1 MILGMKILMA
11 SSEYAPYAETGK
23 LADDVSDL
31 CTRMA
36 ESGHEVVVVL
46 PLYRCVREQ
55 KSLTLKRSKVRFA
68 VSLGSSRLNC
78 VVWEAVD
85 PKGMRLLFI
94 ERDEY
99 FDRTGLYGMDGRDYE
114 DNAARFIFFSKCV
127 VEIARRESPD
137 AIHVHGWQP
146 ALVPVFVREQNL
158 GIVTVL
164 SPQSLQYQGNF
175 WSHDFAL
182 TNLSASYFSA
192 SALEFYGS
200 MNFLKSGIV
209 FADAVVLP
217 GSRYV
222 SAMQTPEHGCGLES
236 VLREHSNKLIGI
248 APGFDAKA
256 FPVTSSA
263 VKDIAKSRSELFSSI
278 KAGDASRVVVVDA
291 SSTAGHGLGVLFAGM
306 DRLPSDNTFVVLLGE
321 VREEDRLALLVAERR
336 HAGRFVHIP
345 EVGSVELTRVLE
357 AGDFVLL
364 PAEFEPSCEFLTK
377 AMRNGIVP
385 LARHCD
391 GLHQIVQPYDRVTTH
406 GNGLVFYR
414 DGVDALLDVI
424 RHAAFLTEAELQTL
438 SDRVASTDFSWSA
451 SVASLASLY
460 QRLTSSHQRIAA

>member
-1 MILGMKILMA
+1 MKILMA
-11 SSEYAPYAETGK
+11 SSEFAPYAETGK

-31 CTRMA
+31 CAKMA
-36 ESGHEVVVVL
+36 EAGHEVVVVL

-68 VSLGSSRLNC
+68 VPLGSSRLNC

-85 PKGMRLLFI
+85 PKGIRLLFI

-127 VEIARRESPD
+127 VEVARRELPD

-158 GIVTVL
+158 GIVSVL

-182 TNLSASYFSA
+182 TNLPTSYFSVV
-192 SALEFYGS
+192 ALAFYGN
-200 MNFLKSGIV
+200 MNLLKSVIV

-236 VLREHSNKLIGI
+236 VLREHANKLIGI
-248 APGFDAKA
+248 APGFDVNA

-263 VKDIAKSRSELFSSI
+263 VKDIAKSRIELFSSI
-278 KAGDASRVVVVDA
+278 KAGDASRIVLVDA
-291 SSTAGHGLGVLFAGM
+291 VSTAGNGVGVLLDGM
-306 DRLPSDNTFVVLLGE
+306 DRLPSDDIFVVLLGE
-321 VREEDRLALLVAERR
+321 VRDEDRVALLVAERR

-345 EVGSVELTRVLE
+345 EVGSAELTRVLE

-377 AMRNGIVP
+377 AMRNGIIP
-385 LARHCD
+385 LALHCD
-391 GLHQIVQPYDRVTTH
+391 GLHQIVQPYDRVTTL
-406 GNGLVFYR
+406 GNGLVFYC

-424 RHAAFLTEAELQTL
+424 RHAAFLTDTELQTL

-451 SVASLASLY
+451 SVASLAAIY
-460 QRLTSSHQRIAA
+460 QRLTTSHQRFAA

>member
-1 MILGMKILMA
+1 MKILMA
-11 SSEYAPYAETGK
+11 SSEFAPYAETGK

-31 CTRMA
+31 CTKMA
-36 ESGHEVVVVL
+36 EAGHEVVVVL

-68 VSLGSSRLNC
+68 VPLGSSRLNC

-127 VEIARRESPD
+127 VEVARRESPD

-164 SPQSLQYQGNF
+164 SPQGLQYQGNF

-182 TNLSASYFSA
+182 TNLPASYFSA
-192 SALEFYGS
+192 AALEFYGS

-248 APGFDAKA
+248 APGFDANA
-256 FPVTSSA
+256 VPVTSSA
-263 VKDIAKSRSELFSSI
+263 AKDIAKSRSELFSSI
-278 KAGDASRVVVVDA
+278 KAGDASRVVLVDA
-291 SSTAGHGLGVLFAGM
+291 ASTAGNGLGVLLGGM
-306 DRLPSDNTFVVLLGE
+306 DRLPSDNIFVVLLGE

-336 HAGRFVHIP
+336 HAGRFAHIP
-345 EVGSVELTRVLE
+345 EVSSAELTRVLE

-424 RHAAFLTEAELQTL
+424 RHAAFLSGAELQTL

-451 SVASLASLY
+451 SVASLAAIY
-460 QRLTSSHQRIAA
+460 QRLTTSHQRIAA

>member
-1 MILGMKILMA
+1 MKILMA
-11 SSEYAPYAETGK
+11 SSEFAPYAETGK
-23 LADDVSDL
+23 LATDVSDL
-31 CTRMA
+31 CMRMA
-36 ESGHEVVVVL
+36 ASGHEVVVVL

-55 KSLTLKRSKVRFA
+55 KTLALRRSKVRFA
-68 VSLGSSRLNC
+68 VPLGSSRLNC

-85 PKGMRLLFI
+85 PKGIRLLFI

-127 VEIARRESPD
+127 VEVACRETPD

-158 GIVTVL
+158 GIATVL
-164 SPQSLQYQGNF
+164 SPQTLQYQGNF

-182 TNLSASYFSA
+182 TNLPASYFSA

-209 FADAVVLP
+209 FADSVVLP
-217 GSRYV
+217 SGRYV

-248 APGFDAKA
+248 APGFDDAA
-256 FPVTSSA
+256 FPATSSA
-263 VKDIAKSRSELFSSI
+263 AKDIAKSRSELFSSI
-278 KAGDASRVVVVDA
+278 KAGDSARIVVVDA
-291 SSTAGHGLGVLFAGM
+291 ASTAGNGLGVLLAGM
-306 DRLPSDNTFVVLLGE
+306 DRLPSDDIFVVLLGE
-321 VREEDRLALLVAERR
+321 VRNEDRVALLVAERR

-345 EVGSVELTRVLE
+345 QFGSAELTRVLE

-364 PAEFEPSCEFLTK
+364 SNEFEPGCEFLTK
-377 AMRNGIVP
+377 AMRNGLIP

-391 GLHQIVQPYDRVTTH
+391 GLHQIIQPYDRVTTH

-414 DGVDALLDVI
+414 DGVDALLDMI
-424 RHAAFLTEAELQTL
+424 RHAAFLTDAEVRTL

-460 QRLTSSHQRIAA
+460 ERLTTHHQRIAA

>member
-1 MILGMKILMA
+1 MKILMA
-11 SSEYAPYAETGK
+11 SSEFAPYAETGK

-31 CTRMA
+31 CTKMVEA
-36 ESGHEVVVVL
+36 GHEVVVVL

-68 VSLGSSRLNC
+68 VPLGSSRLNC

-127 VEIARRESPD
+127 VEVARRESPD

-182 TNLSASYFSA
+182 TNLPASYFSSA
-192 SALEFYGS
+192 ALEFYGS

-248 APGFDAKA
+248 APGFDEAA

-263 VKDIAKSRSELFSSI
+263 VKDISKSRSELFSSI
-278 KAGDASRVVVVDA
+278 KAGDASRVVLVDA
-291 SSTAGHGLGVLFAGM
+291 ASTAGNGLGVLLAGM
-306 DRLPSDNTFVVLLGE
+306 DRLPSDNIFVVLLGE

-345 EVGSVELTRVLE
+345 KVGPAELTRVLE

-377 AMRNGIVP
+377 AMRNGIIP

-424 RHAAFLTEAELQTL
+424 RHAAFLTDAEVQTL

-460 QRLTSSHQRIAA
+460 ERLTTNHQRIAA

>member
-1 MILGMKILMA
+1 MKILMA
-11 SSEYAPYAETGK
+11 SSEFAPYAETGK

-31 CTRMA
+31 CAKMA
-36 ESGHEVVVVL
+36 EAGHEVVVVV

-68 VSLGSSRLNC
+68 VPLGSSRLNC

-85 PKGMRLLFI
+85 PKGIRLLFI
-94 ERDEY
+94 ERDEC

-127 VEIARRESPD
+127 VEVARRESPD

-182 TNLSASYFSA
+182 TNLPASYFSA
-192 SALEFYGS
+192 AALEFYGS

-236 VLREHSNKLIGI
+236 VLREHANKLIGI
-248 APGFDAKA
+248 ASGFDEAA

-263 VKDIAKSRSELFSSI
+263 AKDIAKSRSELFSSI
-278 KAGDASRVVVVDA
+278 KAGDASRIVLVDA
-291 SSTAGHGLGVLFAGM
+291 ASTAGHGLGVLLAGM
-306 DRLPSDNTFVVLLGE
+306 DRLPSDDIFVVLLGE
-321 VREEDRLALLVAERR
+321 VREEDRVALLVAERR
-336 HAGRFVHIP
+336 HSGRFVHIP
-345 EVGSVELTRVLE
+345 EVGSAELTRVLE

-377 AMRNGIVP
+377 AMRNGIIP

-424 RHAAFLTEAELQTL
+424 RHAAFLSVAELQTL

-451 SVASLASLY
+451 SVASLVAIY
-460 QRLTSSHQRIAA
+460 QRLTTSHQRIAA

>member
-1 MILGMKILMA
+1 MKILMA
-11 SSEYAPYAETGK
+11 SSEFAPYAETGK
-23 LADDVSDL
+23 LATDVSDL
-31 CTRMA
+31 CMRMA
-36 ESGHEVVVVL
+36 ASVHEVVVVL
-46 PLYRCVREQ
+46 PMYRCVREQ
-55 KSLTLKRSKVRFA
+55 KTLALRRSKVRFA
-68 VSLGSSRLNC
+68 VPLGSSRLNC

-85 PKGMRLLFI
+85 PKGIRLLFI

-127 VEIARRESPD
+127 VEVARRETPD

-164 SPQSLQYQGNF
+164 SPQTLQYQGNF

-182 TNLSASYFSA
+182 TNLPASYFSA

-209 FADAVVLP
+209 FADSVVLP
-217 GSRYV
+217 GGRYV

-236 VLREHSNKLIGI
+236 ILREHSNKLIGI
-248 APGFDAKA
+248 APGFDDAA
-256 FPVTSSA
+256 FPATSSA
-263 VKDIAKSRSELFSSI
+263 AKDIAKSRNELFSSI
-278 KAGDASRVVVVDA
+278 KAGDSARIVVVDA
-291 SSTAGHGLGVLFAGM
+291 ASTAGNGLGVLLAGM
-306 DRLPSDNTFVVLLGE
+306 DRLPSDDIFVVLLGE
-321 VREEDRLALLVAERR
+321 VRDEDRVALLVAERR

-345 EVGSVELTRVLE
+345 KVGAAELTRVLE

-364 PAEFEPSCEFLTK
+364 PAEFEPGCEFLTK

-391 GLHQIVQPYDRVTTH
+391 GLHQIVQPYDPMTTH

-424 RHAAFLTEAELQTL
+424 RHAAFLTDAEVRTL

-460 QRLTSSHQRIAA
+460 ERLTTNHQRIAA